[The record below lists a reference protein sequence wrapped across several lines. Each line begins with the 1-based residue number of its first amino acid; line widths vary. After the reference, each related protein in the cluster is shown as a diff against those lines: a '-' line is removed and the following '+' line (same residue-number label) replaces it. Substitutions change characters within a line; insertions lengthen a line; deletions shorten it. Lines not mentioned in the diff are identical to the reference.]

1 MASSPSPNSNR
12 RPADWRESRPSASTA
27 KADAALLAASKEAL
41 QPEDAFSRAGLAPT
55 SDRHN
60 PKRKYRGANL
70 MGYLPSVKELNNPQY
85 RFCNFIGSGSSESP
99 EDRRKRIPMKI
110 AVKSLRRW
118 TREREKGGAR
128 RPRLEGWWGG
138 KILVSV
144 LPGG

>member
-1 MASSPSPNSNR
+1 MANSPSPNSNR
-12 RPADWRESRPSASTA
+12 RLAAWTDSRPSSPATRA
-27 KADAALLAASKEAL
+27 RIDLLVASKESL
-41 QPEDAFSRAGLAPT
+41 QPEEAFSRAGLAPT